1 VGAGTLYV
9 VATPI
14 GHLDDITLRA
24 LEVLRTVDII
34 ACEDTRHT
42 RILLQHHG
50 LRRPL
55 VSYHEHNEHR
65 RAPELLAH
73 LRAGRSVALV
83 SDAGTPVLSDPGFV
97 LVRRAVEEGIP
108 VVPVPGPSAITAA
121 LSVAGLPPQ
130 PFVFVGFLP
139 RRRSQRRRLLR
150 EVAALPWTIVAFEAP
165 HRIQQALDDV
175 VEVLGD
181 RPVALLRELTKA
193 FEQVTRGQASAVLR
207 AVRESPPRGELTLV
221 IGGALPAEPA
231 AGAAEAVRT
240 LLRAGRSVREAA
252 QAVARSY
259 GISRREAYRLALE
272 AADHQDHPPG
282 SLPGR

>member
-1 VGAGTLYV
+1 V

-181 RPVALLRELTKA
+181 RPVTLLRELTKA

-221 IGGALPAEPA
+221 IGGAPPAEPA